1 MTRPPFAIDAID
13 HVLLLVQGMD
23 ESVAFYEGVLGAVL
37 ESRLANYAM
46 AEVRVGRSHIDL
58 VDTTSPQGRW
68 ARPDG
73 AGGRNVDH
81 IALRLGPCNE
91 SALREHLASRQVT
104 IIEERSEEGLEGR
117 SLCLYIRDP
126 SGNQIELILPVSI

>member
-23 ESVAFYEGVLGAVL
+23 ESLAFYQGVLGAVV
-37 ESRLANYAM
+37 ESRLTNYAM
-46 AEVRVGRSHIDL
+46 AELRVGRSHIDL
-58 VDTTSPQGRW
+58 VDTKSPQGHW

-81 IALRLGPCNE
+81 IALRLGHCGE
-91 SALREHLASRQVT
+91 GALREHLASRDVV

-126 SGNQIELILPVSI
+126 SGNQIELILPL

>member
-23 ESVAFYEGVLGAVL
+23 ESLAFYEGVLGAVL
-37 ESRLANYAM
+37 ESRLPDYAM
-46 AEVRVGRSHIDL
+46 AQLRVGRSHIDL
-58 VDTTSPQGRW
+58 VDTKSPQGRW
-68 ARPDG
+68 GRPGG

-81 IALRLGPCNE
+81 IALRLGLCDE
-91 SALREHLASRQVT
+91 SALRGHLAARDVAVV
-104 IIEERSEEGLEGR
+104 EERSEEGLEGR

-126 SGNQIELILPVSI
+126 SGNQIELILPL